1 MTHSNEE
8 VALIPDQAIRRFTLA
23 AALAALTGVLA
34 QISIPIPLSPAPIS
48 FQVIPVYFAG
58 ILLGPVWG
66 AGSVLLYIVAGALG
80 APIFSNASAGLGVIL
95 GPNGGFIIGFFFA
108 AIAIGLII
116 HKGIETQSLS
126 SVSVW
131 TQAVALVIGLFVIY
145 GIGVPWLK
153 FVAGFEWIEA
163 IITGAVVF
171 LPGDIIKIIAV
182 LGVITG
188 STRLQAR

>member
-1 MTHSNEE
+1 MSHSNEE
-8 VALIPDQAIRRFTLA
+8 VALVSDQVVKRFTLA

-34 QISIPIPLSPAPIS
+34 QVSIPIPLSPAPIS

-95 GPNGGFIIGFFFA
+95 GPTGGYIIAYFFA
-108 AIAIGLII
+108 AIAIGLIV
-116 HKGIETQSLS
+116 HKGTETQPLS

-131 TQAVALVIGLFVIY
+131 TQAIALVIALAIIY
-145 GIGVPWLK
+145 GVGVPWLK
-153 FVAGFEWIEA
+153 FAAGFEWTEA
-163 IITGAVVF
+163 IITGAAVF

-182 LGVITG
+182 LGIITG